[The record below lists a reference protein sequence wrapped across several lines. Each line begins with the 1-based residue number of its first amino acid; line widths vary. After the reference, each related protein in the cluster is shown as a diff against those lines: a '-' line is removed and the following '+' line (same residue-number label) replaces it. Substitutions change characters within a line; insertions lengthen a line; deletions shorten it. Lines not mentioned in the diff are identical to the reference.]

1 MARRM
6 LSIAVVALLAVVAT
20 GCASLLPVRTTTVES
35 VDIPRYMGL
44 WYEVAS
50 VKQFFSIGL
59 VGTTATYTL
68 RDDGVVEVVNQGRYF
83 SPKGPPSIVR
93 GTAVPVDSSGARLNV
108 SFSGTNSASPPGNY
122 WIVALD
128 PDYQWAVVSNPS
140 GTACFILSRAPAI
153 SAELRAEL
161 LEAASAARVDVSNV
175 TDTPQP

>member
-1 MARRM
+1 MPRLPLR
-6 LSIAVVALLAVVAT
+6 SAVLTAFVVLATACT
-20 GCASLLPVRTTTVES
+20 SMLPVRATTVES

-83 SPKGPPSIVR
+83 SPQGPLSIIR
-93 GTAVPVDSSGARLNV
+93 GTAVAVDPSGARLNV
-108 SFSGTNSASPPGNY
+108 SFTGTNPGTPPGNY

-128 PDYQWAVVSNPS
+128 PDYQWAVVSDPS
-140 GTACFILSRAPAI
+140 GTSCFILSRTPTI
-153 SAELRAEL
+153 SAELRAQL
-161 LEAASAARVDVSNV
+161 LERAAAAGVDVSNV